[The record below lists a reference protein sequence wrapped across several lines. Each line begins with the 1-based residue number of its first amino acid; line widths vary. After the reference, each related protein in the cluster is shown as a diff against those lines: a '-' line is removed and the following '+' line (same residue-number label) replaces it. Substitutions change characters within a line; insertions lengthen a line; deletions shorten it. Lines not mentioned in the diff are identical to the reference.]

1 MSNNPQIKKA
11 NSADVAILCKLGEQ
25 TFIETYGH
33 QNTPENLQAY
43 LSKHFSQKQ
52 LLSEIQ
58 TEGTIFLMV
67 ELDEEM
73 VGYAKLRVNK
83 AEFSDRNALE
93 LERIYVK
100 KEFHGKKLGAYLLEQ
115 CIEKTKAVGCD
126 LLWLGVW
133 EYNLKALNFYKSW
146 GFEISGTH
154 IFVLGD
160 DEQTDYLMTKEIDIL
175 KV

>member
-1 MSNNPQIKKA
+1 MSNNPQIKEA
-11 NSADVAILCKLGEQ
+11 TTTDLAVLCKIGEQ

-33 QNTPENLQAY
+33 QNTLENLQAY
-43 LSKHFSQKQ
+43 LSKHFNQEQ
-52 LLSEIQ
+52 ILAEIQ

-67 ELDEEM
+67 EFEQEV

-115 CIEKTKAVGCD
+115 CIEKTKVVGCD

-146 GFEISGTH
+146 GFEINGTH

-160 DEQTDYLMTKEIDIL
+160 EEQTDYLMTKEL
-175 KV
+175 KIIQV